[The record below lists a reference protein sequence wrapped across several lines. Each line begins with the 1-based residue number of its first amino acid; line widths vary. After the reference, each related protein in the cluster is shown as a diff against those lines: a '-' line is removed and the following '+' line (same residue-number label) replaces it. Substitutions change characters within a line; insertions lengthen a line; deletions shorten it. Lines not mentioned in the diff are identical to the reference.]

1 MCTSQKGSSW
11 QKDIKLSRKQQHKE
25 ILFHTHAHKHT
36 EYAHS
41 HRAALSVFIFVP
53 IER

>member
-1 MCTSQKGSSW
+1 MRTSQKGSSW
-11 QKDIKLSRKQQHKE
+11 QKDIKLSRKHSNTKKYY
-25 ILFHTHAHKHT
+25 FTRTHKHT